1 MADIVGVRFKRSG
14 KIYYFDPA
22 GQELHVKD
30 AVIVE
35 SSQGME
41 IGEVALAPKEVVA
54 NELAQPLKPIVRL
67 ATEQD
72 LARANEMRDKEKE
85 ALKECDRLISEL
97 GLPMKLLAA
106 EYSFDG
112 GRITFF
118 FGAEERVDF
127 RRLVKE
133 LTGRLRARVELR
145 QVGARDEAKMVGG
158 YGRCG
163 QPLCCA
169 RFLNE
174 FSPVSIKM
182 AKEQG
187 LPLNPMRI
195 SGACGR
201 LLCCLCYEHEQYREL
216 RAKLPK
222 GGQPVETPSGEGF
235 VVDSNPI
242 KQTVMVEMLA
252 NGVRVELPVGDIKL
266 LTDKPMVKLR
276 RRD

>member
-1 MADIVGVRFKRSG
+1 MADIVGIRFKRSG

-22 GQELHVKD
+22 GHELHLKD
-30 AVIVE
+30 QVIVD
-35 SSQGME
+35 SSQGLEM
-41 IGEVALAPKEVVA
+41 GEVALAPKQVVA
-54 NELAQPLKPIVRL
+54 NELEQPLKPIVRR
-67 ATEQD
+67 ATPED
-72 LARANEMRDKEKE
+72 LARLQENIGKEKE
-85 ALKECDRLISEL
+85 ALVECDRLIAEL
-97 GLPMKLLAA
+97 NLPMKLLSA
-106 EYSFDG
+106 EYGFDG
-112 GRITFF
+112 SRVTFF

-133 LTGRLRARVELR
+133 LTGRLKARVELR

-195 SGACGR
+195 SGICGR
-201 LLCCLCYEHEQYREL
+201 LLCCLCYEHEQYRDL

-222 GGQPVETPSGEGF
+222 TGQPVGTASGEGF
-235 VVDSNPI
+235 VVDVNPI
-242 KQTVMVEMLA
+242 KETVMVELET
-252 NGVRVELPVGDIKL
+252 GVRVEFPASELKI
-266 LTDKPMVKLR
+266 LTDKPMVKLK